1 MTDSLYLDTAR
12 LGLMSPGARRASH
25 DLARLAGAEGGS
37 PRFDRLLRHGAGA
50 WPADLRRRYPGLA
63 GWQGVGRLKE
73 SLRTL
78 AGSPPDLPVL
88 LANRSA
94 ELVRLAARLLFLRS
108 RTVLSTDLGWPA
120 YDAILES
127 EARRVGR
134 TLARLAVRR
143 AVFEDGL
150 TPGQLAEFVADQAV
164 ARRGDA
170 LFLPAVTSDG
180 VRLPVEAVVRA
191 VEARRELTF
200 VAADGAQDF
209 CHVGPDLGRDYCDLY
224 LAGCHKW
231 LGAYHP
237 MGLAFYGRRRTR
249 TLIEATVAGLLGS
262 GELGDPLLR
271 FSGQLEAGRLDGGTE
286 TVSLAGLFASQA
298 AADDAAGAWTTGGSA
313 GRADNHR
320 AVAELAPA
328 LGWQPVLLDPGFRS
342 GILLLRPDRPHLAAA
357 GGEELRSRF
366 LDVGLALTAYDGGT
380 VRLSLPDTP
389 LGSDTISVVRSALGR
404 VAGPADRAAAYGPNG
419 GR

>member
-12 LGLMSPGARRASH
+12 IGLTSPGAGRALC
-25 DLARLAGAEGGS
+25 DLARLGGDEGGS
-37 PRFDRLLRHGAGA
+37 VRFDQFLRHGAEA
-50 WPADLRRRYPGLA
+50 WPPPVRSRYPGLG
-63 GWQGVGRLKE
+63 GWRGVGPLKQ
-73 SLRTL
+73 SLRAL
-78 AGSPPDLPVL
+78 AGSPADLPVL

-94 ELVRLAARLLFLRS
+94 ELMRLAARLLFLRS

-120 YDAILES
+120 YEAVLEA

-134 TLARLAVRR
+134 TLDRLGVRR

-150 TPGQLAEFVADQAV
+150 TPGQLAEFVADEAV

-180 VRLPVEAVVRA
+180 VRLPVERIVRA

-209 CHVGPDLGRDYCDLY
+209 CHVGPDLGGDHCDLY

-249 TLIEATVAGLLGS
+249 TLTEATAAGLLES
-262 GELGDPLLR
+262 GELDDPLLR
-271 FSGQLEAGRLDGGTE
+271 FSEHLESGRLDGGTE
-286 TVSLAGLFASQA
+286 TVNLAGLFAGQA
-298 AADDAAGAWTTGGSA
+298 AADDAARIRLTGGPA

-328 LGWQPVLLDPGFRS
+328 VGWRPVLPDPGFRS
-342 GILLLRPDRPHLAAA
+342 GILLLRPDRLDPTTVR
-357 GGEELRSRF
+357 GEELRSRF
-366 LDVGLALTAYDGGT
+366 LDVGVALTAYDGGT
-380 VRLSLPDTP
+380 VRLSLPDVP
-389 LGSDTISVVRSALGR
+389 LGPDTIAVVRSALGR
-404 VAGPADRAAAYGPNG
+404 V
-419 GR
+419 GRG